1 MKLEKLDT
9 ESFEVEKFFTRIDQT
24 LSSHYQKGWV
34 DQISTDPSVHSY
46 LLVMYQDMVDK
57 SLDGTLCIY
66 DPYCFTKKQFFLCHL
81 ILSEETTEHGR
92 TPACIKKTIQALL
105 KFLSTYTAL
114 FQFLNILYSKV
125 NTFMNFLVMY
135 LLSSLLSTSTYLVQ
149 NNKM

>member
-24 LSSHYQKGWV
+24 LSSHYQKGWI

-46 LLVMYQDMVDK
+46 LLIMYQDMVDK

-66 DPYCFTKKQFFLCHL
+66 DPYCFTTKQFFLCHL

-105 KFLSTYTAL
+105 KFLSTYSIVSIFEHPVQQGKYIYEL
-114 FQFLNILYSKV
+114 FSNVSTIQPTIYFYIPSSK
-125 NTFMNFLVMY
+125 
-135 LLSSLLSTSTYLVQ
+135 Q
-149 NNKM
+149 

>member
-24 LSSHYQKGWV
+24 LSSHCQKCWV
-34 DQISTDPSVHSY
+34 AQISTDPSVHSY
-46 LLVMYQDMVDK
+46 LLIMYQDMVDK

-105 KFLSTYTAL
+105 KFLSTHSIVSIFEHPVQQGKYIYEL
-114 FQFLNILYSKV
+114 FSNV
-125 NTFMNFLVMY
+125 
-135 LLSSLLSTSTYLVQ
+135 STIYFYLVQ